1 MLYTGTKNARF
12 PSLSHPTPKAHKQYC
27 FLEGP
32 GRMAFPLGK
41 WLSARLL
48 SNNIRLCIL
57 YLYPLY
63 TVRQCE
69 KVLSREPHLSPTL
82 QMRILRTK
90 LRTRTQVSDSP
101 TVCITITG
109 GLSMLHLGCPALI
122 QKGWGAPKACASL
135 KSSPGDCFML
145 VRQ

>member
-1 MLYTGTKNARF
+1 MPGSL
-12 PSLSHPTPKAHKQYC
+12 PSHTPPQRHTNNS
-27 FLEGP
+27 FLERP

-90 LRTRTQVSDSP
+90 LRTRTQVSNSP
-101 TVCITITG
+101 TVC
-109 GLSMLHLGCPALI
+109 LYHNY
-122 QKGWGAPKACASL
+122 WGAFNAALGVPCPDSEGL
-135 KSSPGDCFML
+135 GGT
-145 VRQ
+145 